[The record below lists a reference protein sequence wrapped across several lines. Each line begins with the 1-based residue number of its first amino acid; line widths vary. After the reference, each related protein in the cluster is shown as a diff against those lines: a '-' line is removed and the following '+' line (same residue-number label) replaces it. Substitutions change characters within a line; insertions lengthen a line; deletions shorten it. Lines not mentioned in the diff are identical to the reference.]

1 MRKTTTY
8 ALLGAVAAVFVV
20 RGVNR
25 GLFGEEVRRAYL
37 EFIAS

>member
-8 ALLGAVAAVFVV
+8 AILGALAAVLVV
-20 RGVNR
+20 RGANR
-25 GLFGEEVRRAYL
+25 GLFGADVQRAYL